1 MKLEINK
8 NLFLLYLIK
17 KFTIKIIFGNLGR
30 GLTLLSNFFNNPK

>member
-17 KFTIKIIFGNLGR
+17 KFTIKIIRVFNGN
-30 GLTLLSNFFNNPK
+30 FNRIM